1 MKKSIVSIGVLC
13 ILFVALFVFLSSC
26 HGAGAYEEKS
36 FSVDQ
41 EFSILIIDAD
51 TENISF
57 VVSNNEKCSVVS
69 IERERV
75 YHTVTNEGGKLTVK
89 TVDDRRW
96 YEKFGISYDNRIT
109 VYLPR
114 SISTSV
120 IINADTGNVEIPE
133 DFTFEHIDINI
144 DTGNVICNASATT
157 FISIESDTGN
167 ILMKNN
173 SAEKVELETE
183 TGNISASGARCDYL
197 SAKTETGDILASDI
211 ICTDELRASVD
222 TGKTV
227 LSNITCKSFVST
239 GDTGRI
245 QLSSVI
251 VEEKMAIKRNSGDV
265 RFDKCDAGE
274 VEIITDTGD
283 VKGSFLTEKII
294 FAETDTGRVDVP
306 KLTSGARCDITTDTG
321 DIKITIEQ

>member
-1 MKKSIVSIGVLC
+1 MKKIIVSIGVFC

-57 VVSNNEKCSVVS
+57 VVSDNEKCSVVS
-69 IERERV
+69 TERERV

-114 SISTSV
+114 SNSTSV

-133 DFTFEHIDINI
+133 DFTFEHIDINV

-197 SAKTETGDILASDI
+197 SAKTDTGDILASDI

-251 VEEKMAIKRNSGDV
+251 VEEKMTIKRNTGDV

-274 VEIITDTGD
+274 VEITTDTGD

>member
-120 IINADTGNVEIPE
+120 IINADLTKKQNIFSRTYFRCHIFIVE
-133 DFTFEHIDINI
+133 FKQ
-144 DTGNVICNASATT
+144 SAH
-157 FISIESDTGN
+157 F
-167 ILMKNN
+167 
-173 SAEKVELETE
+173 
-183 TGNISASGARCDYL
+183 
-197 SAKTETGDILASDI
+197 
-211 ICTDELRASVD
+211 
-222 TGKTV
+222 
-227 LSNITCKSFVST
+227 
-239 GDTGRI
+239 
-245 QLSSVI
+245 LSS
-251 VEEKMAIKRNSGDV
+251 A
-265 RFDKCDAGE
+265 
-274 VEIITDTGD
+274 
-283 VKGSFLTEKII
+283 LW
-294 FAETDTGRVDVP
+294 
-306 KLTSGARCDITTDTG
+306 
-321 DIKITIEQ
+321 TIGQ